1 MHAAGAVP
9 ADAPACGHTQPSV
22 KRGMRTEAALI
33 VIQAFAHQMPT
44 PCLLTGVRACM
55 QPELFLLAPRHAG
68 SRQGERRRTLLNR
81 RADLLELV
89 GAEEELPEELQLHNI
104 RRMPL
109 PDHHISDQAVW
120 ALPAGNALHATVE
133 DIHEA
138 SPYACWP
145 EVRTA
150 GVCLSL

>member
-1 MHAAGAVP
+1 
-9 ADAPACGHTQPSV
+9 
-22 KRGMRTEAALI
+22 
-33 VIQAFAHQMPT
+33 
-44 PCLLTGVRACM
+44 M

-68 SRQGERRRTLLNR
+68 TRQGERRRTLLSR

-89 GAEEELPEELQLHNI
+89 GAEEELPEELQLRNI

-120 ALPAGNALHATVE
+120 ALPASSALHATVE

-138 SPYACWP
+138 SPQACWL
-145 EVRTA
+145 EVRDRSNVSVLVRHSKPA
-150 GVCLSL
+150 CYCQGVASAARLPDWCLACTPFLHGGVGCTLLGA

>member
-1 MHAAGAVP
+1 
-9 ADAPACGHTQPSV
+9 
-22 KRGMRTEAALI
+22 
-33 VIQAFAHQMPT
+33 
-44 PCLLTGVRACM
+44 M

-68 SRQGERRRTLLNR
+68 RRQGERRRTLLKR

-89 GAEEELPEELQLHNI
+89 GAEEELPEELQLANI

-120 ALPAGNALHATVE
+120 ALPPGSALHATVE

-138 SPYACWP
+138 SPHARRLKPKRGLSY
-145 EVRTA
+145 
-150 GVCLSL
+150 LSL

>member
-1 MHAAGAVP
+1 
-9 ADAPACGHTQPSV
+9 
-22 KRGMRTEAALI
+22 
-33 VIQAFAHQMPT
+33 
-44 PCLLTGVRACM
+44 M

-68 SRQGERRRTLLNR
+68 RRQGERRRTLLSR

-89 GAEEELPEELQLHNI
+89 GAEEELPEELQLANI

-120 ALPAGNALHATVE
+120 ALPAGSALHATVE

-138 SPYACWP
+138 SSHARRLAL
-145 EVRTA
+145 ERAVLR
-150 GVCLSL
+150 LSL